1 MVNCQLRNVTRK
13 WNKVTSM
20 ERTRHQI
27 DSLVHLDV
35 ILLRVPYILALLT
48 KVTQSAGAGGTGL
61 VV

>member
-1 MVNCQLRNVTRK
+1 MNCQFGNVTRK

-20 ERTRHQI
+20 ERTHHQI

-35 ILLRVPYILALLT
+35 ILLRVPYILALLAR
-48 KVTQSAGAGGTGL
+48 VTESAGAGGAGP